1 MNSELEHVDN
11 PVNTKRLED
20 LKCPSKIDLE
30 ISTTCSIF
38 GPQKIVICLLWL
50 LSMAKKLK
58 DIQYLSKVG
67 NDTSYHV

>member
-50 LSMAKKLK
+50 LSMAKKTK
-58 DIQYLSKVG
+58 GYPVPIQG
-67 NDTSYHV
+67 WEWHSYHV